1 MFTGY
6 QPYILYNLFEDIDGP
21 VALPRKA
28 GTRAGFARGPGT
40 AHRVRS
46 RDREGP
52 HQGHTVVQGRRAQR
66 RFKTAVRRII
76 HWLLLRKR
84 WSAVGRLLQQ
94 QPRLDLWVGLRRV
107 NGRLTR
113 QDPAPTR
120 P

>member
-1 MFTGY
+1 MGQCPSRERRAREQALLADQALRIAFSHA
-6 QPYILYNLFEDIDGP
+6 IAAGP
-21 VALPRKA
+21 TRDPR
-28 GTRAGFARGPGT
+28 T
-40 AHRVRS
+40 
-46 RDREGP
+46 
-52 HQGHTVVQGRRAQR
+52 GHTVVQGRRAQR

-113 QDPAPTR
+113 QDPAPIR